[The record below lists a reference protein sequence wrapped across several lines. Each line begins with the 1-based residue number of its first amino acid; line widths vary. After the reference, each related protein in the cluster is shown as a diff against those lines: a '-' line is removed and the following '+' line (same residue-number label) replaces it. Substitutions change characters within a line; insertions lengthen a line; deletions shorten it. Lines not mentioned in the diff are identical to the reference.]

1 MSKSVLFLAQFVLIG
16 LGIAFVWLLFHGQF
30 TNDNSDEAVKPV
42 ISGPIQQIDNKN
54 QTNDYLART
63 ITHSGHL
70 SFASAV
76 EIAQPAVVSIITA
89 TITEDQL
96 VLTPNGVRP
105 GFKPG
110 LGSGVIVD
118 KQGYILTNHH
128 VIQNVDSIGIV
139 HTDGRA
145 VRARVVGTDPDTDL
159 ALLFVPSL
167 ADKAELQTLD
177 FANSDNLHIG
187 DIVLAIGNQFGI
199 GQTVTQGIVSA
210 TGRRTNTALAQFEDF
225 IQTDAN
231 ISSGNSGGALINTNG
246 ELIGINTAELSREGQ
261 RAGIGFAIP
270 SNLAKGVFEELK
282 AHGRVIRGWLGV
294 SVGRAPVG
302 LTNQLGVEADYIGTM
317 IGNVEQ
323 ESPAEKS
330 GLRTYDIITSVN
342 GETIQRNSESQT
354 MHLIASLKPG
364 ETARLGIRRGNQLLD
379 VDVLIE
385 EKPLTD
391 DQTK

>member
-1 MSKSVLFLAQFVLIG
+1 MSLLSKNVLFLAQFILIG
-16 LGIAFVWLLFHGQF
+16 LGIAFVWLFFQGRF
-30 TNDNSDEAVKPV
+30 TNDISAQADTTAVT
-42 ISGPIQQIDNKN
+42 GPIQAVTK
-54 QTNDYLART
+54 TSSNDT
-63 ITHSGHL
+63 VTQSITHQGHL

-89 TITEDQL
+89 TLIQNEL
-96 VLTPNGVRP
+96 IMTPNGVRP

-145 VRARVVGTDPDTDL
+145 ARARIVGTDPDTDL

-167 ADKAELQTLD
+167 ADRAELETLD
-177 FANSDNLHIG
+177 FANSDNLHVG

-210 TGRRTNTALAQFEDF
+210 TGRRTNTVLAQFEDF

-246 ELIGINTAELSREGQ
+246 ELVGINTAELSREGQ

-294 SVGRAPVG
+294 SVGRAPVN
-302 LTNQLGVEADYIGTM
+302 LTSQLGVEADYIGTM
-317 IGNVEQ
+317 IGNVELD
-323 ESPAEKS
+323 SPAEKS
-330 GLRTYDIITSVN
+330 GLRPHDIITSVN
-342 GETIQRNSESQT
+342 GEIIQRHSEAQT

-364 ETARLGIRRGNQLLD
+364 DTARLGIRRGNQLLD

-385 EKPLTD
+385 ERPLEPSN
-391 DQTK
+391 